1 MKIVLKK
8 EKFKDVENAF
18 SVLQEDPA
26 NQTGLKMIKEALE
39 DCFSYTFDLRVVS
52 PEKESSAFF
61 VMAVYPEISTMD
73 KIIDSSK
80 RKAA

>member
-18 SVLQEDPA
+18 SVLQEDPV

-39 DCFSYTFDLRVVS
+39 DCFSYTFDLRDVR
-52 PEKESSAFF
+52 PEQ
-61 VMAVYPEISTMD
+61 
-73 KIIDSSK
+73 
-80 RKAA
+80 